1 MSLSDYFY
9 HAGLGHQAVPKCS
22 GFKQFLYLSHGFVGP
37 EGSTGQFSPVVEVV
51 FSETAAGARWGWSP
65 RWQLRAPPCGLSLP
79 QDGLH
84 LSRGDPELR
93 EQVGTPVLSQLGVS
107 LAQHLSPYSAARSSY
122 KAARMQGRE
131 ERALPRWGGHPQRA
145 EIEAC
150 YPQRQA
156 TQNQGQSPFLRLLS
170 CPA

>member
-22 GFKQFLYLSHGFVGP
+22 GFKQFMYLSHGFVGP

-51 FSETAAGARWGWSP
+51 FSETAAGAGWGWSP

-84 LSRGDPELR
+84 LSRGDLGFG
-93 EQVGTPVLSQLGVS
+93 EQVGTPALSQLGAS
-107 LAQHLSPYSAARSSY
+107 LVQHLSHQVPLLRVVT
-122 KAARMQGRE
+122 RPPGCRVGRNGLCLDGVVVRRGQE
-131 ERALPRWGGHPQRA
+131 QRPATLRGKLPRTRD
-145 EIEAC
+145 
-150 YPQRQA
+150 
-156 TQNQGQSPFLRLLS
+156 SPRSLGS
-170 CPA
+170 